1 MKNLSLILSFFVFL
15 CLTPCV
21 SLGNKKGSPKQKE
34 QKEWIEI
41 EPQLNLTHFLG
52 PKVKDAQNNILGG
65 ISFSYQTI
73 YQNYI
78 WNLGAELDFFNLKN
92 NEESISFTTLGA
104 KTGFYFKPLF
114 KSQKPIKPFVFLK
127 AGIGQGKGL
136 DSKEGCFYLGSNLG
150 LSHQLFK
157 HLVLKT
163 FLPFDFYLLPSG
175 YFFRLGLGISL
186 AFVF

>member
-21 SLGNKKGSPKQKE
+21 SLGNKKGSHKQKE

-92 NEESISFTTLGA
+92 
-104 KTGFYFKPLF
+104 KVK
-114 KSQKPIKPFVFLK
+114 
-127 AGIGQGKGL
+127 
-136 DSKEGCFYLGSNLG
+136 
-150 LSHQLFK
+150 
-157 HLVLKT
+157 
-163 FLPFDFYLLPSG
+163 
-175 YFFRLGLGISL
+175 
-186 AFVF
+186 